1 MPHRTP
7 HGACI
12 VLILLATVIAGC
24 SAPGPQF
31 KRVEAIPPGKGVV
44 YIYRQPRIAGSG
56 VVGTISANTVPVVRI
71 RSGGYF
77 PYISEPGRV
86 NFAVKSEVT
95 DEADVNVEA
104 GKATYLKASIG
115 SGFRMSQLNLS
126 EVPPELGSLEI
137 GECRLLPPIEP

>member
-1 MPHRTP
+1 MPHRAP
-7 HGACI
+7 QGCGIAW
-12 VLILLATVIAGC
+12 VLLAAVASGC
-24 SAPGPQF
+24 SAPAPHF
-31 KRVEAIPPGKGVV
+31 KPAEAIPAGKGVV

-56 VVGTISANTVPVVRI
+56 VVGTITANTVPIVRI

-77 PYISEPGRV
+77 PFISAPGRV

-137 GECRLLPPIEP
+137 AECRLLPPIEP

>member
-7 HGACI
+7 QGRGIAW
-12 VLILLATVIAGC
+12 VLLAAVTSGC
-24 SAPGPQF
+24 STAAPHF
-31 KRVEAIPPGKGVV
+31 KPAEAIPPGKGVV

-56 VVGTISANTVPVVRI
+56 VVGTITANKVAIVRI

-104 GKATYLKASIG
+104 GKATYLKVSIG
-115 SGFRMSQLNLS
+115 SGFRMSQFNLS
-126 EVPPELGSLEI
+126 EVPLELGSLEI
-137 GECRLLPPIEP
+137 TECRLLPPIEP